1 MNYLITAIA
10 TTVAIF
16 TTAFFYATNKTPDG
30 TVFFLARITNKVTP
44 YLIVIVFLAIAVV
57 VVISLYRDRIVDEA
71 KNEANKLLKKAEF
84 QIKNSKE
91 EQKIKAD
98 ELELQYQS
106 KTKRL
111 KAETIEYYEKSE
123 VDLEARRKKYR
134 EQLTTVELRNRDLR
148 AENKS
153 LRQKNAELISLLQDK
168 PLPRSWSEGNKSK
181 ILKRRRNKIS
191 RLAAGGCCV

>member
-16 TTAFFYATNKTPDG
+16 TTAFVYATNRTPDG
-30 TVFFLARITNKVTP
+30 TMFYLARIANKVAP

-71 KNEANKLLKKAEF
+71 KNEANKLLKKAD
-84 QIKNSKE
+84 QQTK
-91 EQKIKAD
+91 KAEAALHSRYQ
-98 ELELQYQS
+98 ELEQL
-106 KTKRL
+106 
-111 KAETIEYYEKSE
+111 YEKKMAHLNAE
-123 VDLEARRKKYR
+123 VVKKKKKLEENVEARRNQYR
-134 EQLTTVELRNRDLR
+134 EQLTIVELRNRDLR
-148 AENKS
+148 AENKV